1 MATIVPRQTPN
12 PTTKAVVIVVG
23 IDFSSTSAHLLQS
36 ARDLARTAPR
46 VELHVVHAMPVQRI
60 SPGLVDALPRAS
72 RSISAEVQSAHEQ
85 LDALCAPIVAGLD
98 AVVTTHVRAGRAVDE
113 IPRLAAEIS
122 ADMILVE
129 AHGRTGLRRLFH
141 HSLAADL
148 ARNAPCSVLTV
159 RPKAAPQADAPTTP
173 G

>member
-1 MATIVPRQTPN
+1 MATSERRHTPIL
-12 PTTKAVVIVVG
+12 TTKAVVIVVG
-23 IDFSSTSAHLLQS
+23 IDFSRTSAHLLQT
-36 ARDLARTAPR
+36 ARELALRASRT
-46 VELHVVHAMPVQRI
+46 ELHVVHAMPVQRI

-72 RSISAEVQSAHEQ
+72 RSISAEVQSAHEK

-98 AVVTTHVRAGRAVDE
+98 ALVTTHVRAGRAVDE
-113 IPRLAAEIS
+113 IPRLAAEVS
-122 ADMILVE
+122 ADVILVE

-159 RPKAAPQADAPTTP
+159 RPKAATLAEVATTP